1 MNESISLSVGQNLKR
16 IRKELNLKQY
26 AITGGKITRNL
37 ISLIEND
44 KTPLYEDNAKIIA
57 ETMNIALEE
66 KKLDIIIEPEDI
78 LNPARYDAKKR
89 ADEYIEELKNFL
101 DEKNFEIKE
110 EKLEEIERFL
120 NHWNLSDKK
129 ATIYELIG
137 DLCYYKHDLDNEYKY
152 LTRALDYS
160 FIYPQKKDVYKI
172 VLKLVANYINTGK
185 YEEAIRLGNFGLG
198 SQKEMT
204 DRSKG
209 LFYYNI
215 GLAYSHLNRSDNCLE
230 QVNMAK
236 KYIKNVNDNVA
247 IRIMILEGN
256 SFTKKKEY
264 DKALEAYA
272 HALEML
278 RDHQNDYE
286 GLYLVY
292 INSIEVFIN
301 QKNHSKVTEYL
312 DLIMDVFPHLTKMPH
327 YITNAYL
334 DVSDAYSFLKKY
346 DSCEKYLKIALK
358 SAKNKNEKE
367 LQSRILLKMFDFYT
381 ERDEDEKID
390 YVMRELTEYISN
402 IPKDDKAALSAKLIL
417 YYLKDKDEEKAKKLA
432 QKIINKGGNV

>member
-1 MNESISLSVGQNLKR
+1 
-16 IRKELNLKQY
+16 
-26 AITGGKITRNL
+26 
-37 ISLIEND
+37 
-44 KTPLYEDNAKIIA
+44 
-57 ETMNIALEE
+57 
-66 KKLDIIIEPEDI
+66 
-78 LNPARYDAKKR
+78 
-89 ADEYIEELKNFL
+89 
-101 DEKNFEIKE
+101 
-110 EKLEEIERFL
+110 
-120 NHWNLSDKK
+120 
-129 ATIYELIG
+129 
-137 DLCYYKHDLDNEYKY
+137 
-152 LTRALDYS
+152 
-160 FIYPQKKDVYKI
+160 
-172 VLKLVANYINTGK
+172 
-185 YEEAIRLGNFGLG
+185 
-198 SQKEMT
+198 
-204 DRSKG
+204 
-209 LFYYNI
+209 
-215 GLAYSHLNRSDNCLE
+215 
-230 QVNMAK
+230 MAK

-402 IPKDDKAALSAKLIL
+402 IPKDDKTALSAKLIL

>member
-1 MNESISLSVGQNLKR
+1 M
-16 IRKELNLKQY
+16 NLKQY

-215 GLAYSHLNRSDNCLE
+215 GLAYSHLKRPDDCLE

-236 KYIKNVNDNVA
+236 KYINNVNDNVA
-247 IRIMILEGN
+247 SKILIVEGL
-256 SFTKKKEY
+256 SFAKKKEY
-264 DKALEAYA
+264 DKALDSYDQ
-272 HALEML
+272 ALKML
-278 RDHQNDYE
+278 DQQMDYE
-286 GLYLVY
+286 GLYLAYV
-292 INSIEVFIN
+292 NSLEVFIN
-301 QKNHSKVTEYL
+301 QKDSSKVAEYL
-312 DLIMDVFPHLTKMPH
+312 DLIMNIFHYLSKMPY

-334 DVSDAYSFLKKY
+334 DISDAYSFLKEY
-346 DSCEKYLKIALK
+346 DSCEKCLKTALK
-358 SAKNKNEKE
+358 SSKNKNEQNFRSK
-367 LQSRILLKMFDFYT
+367 ILLKLFNFYV
-381 ERDEDEKID
+381 ERNENEKVD
-390 YVMRELTEYISN
+390 YVMKELIEYISN
-402 IPKDDKAALSAKLIL
+402 IPKDGKTVLLAKLVS
-417 YYLKDKDEEKAKKLA
+417 YYLKNNNEEKAKKLA
-432 QKIINKGGNV
+432 QEIINKGGNV